1 MGIDDPN
8 LNRTD
13 EVEEVIQ
20 PEEVDPLDLP
30 PRKPSASA
38 QEKMNAG
45 ASWMTIASMVSR
57 ILGVLYIMPWYK
69 WMGEP
74 HIANEANSLFNIGYS
89 YYAIFL
95 SITIAGYQIQSLNK
109 WLIIMHEAT
118 IKQPT
123 ACSRR
128 V

>member
-1 MGIDDPN
+1 MGIEDPK

-13 EVEEVIQ
+13 ELEEVVQ
-20 PEEVDPLDLP
+20 PEEVDPLGLP

-57 ILGVLYIMPWYK
+57 ILGVLFIMPWYR

-95 SITIAGYQIQSLNK
+95 SITIAGVPDSI
-109 WLIIMHEAT
+109 A
-118 IKQPT
+118 KQM
-123 ACSRR
+123 AYYNARG
-128 V
+128 